1 MKPFTNRHLRQA
13 RQYSRNKLFVNIFFE
28 INKIVPL
35 QYEVPLHIS
44 EPWLDP
50 YSLPVVPMLVMQ
62 QIPSLD
68 HQQAKKEFKLLHAF
82 NCIQLNTFLAS
93 QRNGFSKL

>member
-13 RQYSRNKLFVNIFFE
+13 KQYSRNKLFVNIFFE
-28 INKIVPL
+28 INNIVPL

-50 YSLPVVPMLVMQ
+50 YSLLVVPMLVMQ

-68 HQQAKKEFKLLHAF
+68 HQQAKKEFNCCMHLIAF
-82 NCIQLNTFLAS
+82 N
-93 QRNGFSKL
+93 